1 MERTSASSEQAWL
14 RRVRVRL
21 IEESERARFDE
32 LLQKPHYLHN
42 ARLGG
47 RSLRYVAEVDD

>member
-32 LLQKPHYLHN
+32 LLQKHHYLHN

-47 RSLRYVAEVDD
+47 RSLRYVAELDD